1 MTTNNF
7 CELTPEIMEL
17 SKKCSEAATID
28 PELYGKYDVKRG
40 LRDLN
45 GKGVLVGL
53 TEISDV
59 CSTKIVDGK
68 SVPADGSLYYRGYN
82 VEDIIKGIYKCSHFG
97 FEECTYLLLF
107 GKLPT
112 KEELQR
118 FCALLSEYRTLPT
131 SFVRDIIMKAPS
143 KDMMNTLARSDL
155 TLYSNDDRADD
166 ITLPNVLRQ

>member
-1 MTTNNF
+1 MQINTYS
-7 CELTPEIMEL
+7 EITPEILNLAKM
-17 SKKCSEAATID
+17 SERTSQINS
-28 PELYGKYDVKRG
+28 ELYKKYDVKRG

-82 VEDIIKGIYKCSHFG
+82 VEDIIKGIDKSSHFG

-112 KEELQR
+112 KEELQSS
-118 FCALLSEYRTLPT
+118 CALLSEYRTLPT

-143 KDMMNTLARSDL
+143 KDMMNTLARSVL
-155 TLYSNDDRADD
+155 TLYS
-166 ITLPNVLRQ
+166 